1 MLEETSK
8 VHLVQPL
15 CSNKVAQSQLPKTMS
30 RQLLN
35 ISKDVE
41 STTSLG
47 NICQS
52 LEWKNILVL
61 RGNLLCLSLWPLPLV
76 LSLNTTEKSLLYP
89 PR

>member
-1 MLEETSK
+1 MKNEKPFIKRVRALYNSHMGRTHTNTAWLMLEETSK

-52 LEWKNILVL
+52 LE
-61 RGNLLCLSLWPLPLV
+61 
-76 LSLNTTEKSLLYP
+76 
-89 PR
+89 